1 MTRRTRGRRAP
12 CEGCIFNLTDGIF
25 KTSFSL
31 FFPRILRLT
40 HCGFQAKTNRFT
52 APQATIVAMT
62 ANAMRGDRKKR
73 LQAGMDDYLTKQI
86 ERLALVAALEKWLKP
101 KAEIDLP
108 MGKR

>member
-1 MTRRTRGRRAP
+1 
-12 CEGCIFNLTDGIF
+12 
-25 KTSFSL
+25 
-31 FFPRILRLT
+31 
-40 HCGFQAKTNRFT
+40 
-52 APQATIVAMT
+52 MT